1 MFLIFEAPSP
11 HVVRI
16 DELKQA
22 LQMNNRYGF
31 ERTSLR
37 LALAAFAGCAS
48 ILGGHALAAVGNA
61 SAGATVMAPIV
72 VTKAADLS
80 FGKFAIGAGGTIT
93 ISTSG
98 VRTASGVV
106 PSADGGTMTAAQFVV
121 TGSKDATYSITHGGT
136 TSLSRTSGS
145 ETMVLTKFSDLTAA
159 NATAGSATSGTLS
172 TGTQTI
178 YVGGTLTVAANQAP
192 GDYTGQVSVAVE
204 YN

>member
-1 MFLIFEAPSP
+1 
-11 HVVRI
+11 VVRI

-22 LQMNNRYGF
+22 LQMNTRYSF
-31 ERTSLR
+31 KQTTLR
-37 LALAAFAGCAS
+37 LALAALAGCAF
-48 ILGGHALAAVGNA
+48 ILSRHAAAAVGNA
-61 SAGATVMAPIV
+61 TASATVMAPIV

-98 VRTASGVV
+98 VRSASGVV
-106 PSADGGTMTAAQFVV
+106 PSGDGSTMTAAQFVV

-159 NATAGSATSGTLS
+159 NATAGTANSGTLV
-172 TGTQTI
+172 TGSQSI